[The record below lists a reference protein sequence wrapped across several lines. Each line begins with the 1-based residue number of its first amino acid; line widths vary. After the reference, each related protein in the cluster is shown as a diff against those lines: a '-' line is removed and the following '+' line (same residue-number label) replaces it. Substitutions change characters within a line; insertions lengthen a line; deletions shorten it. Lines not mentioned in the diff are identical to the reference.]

1 MPYISNPVYCGVGS
15 VDAVDRASALSRS
28 AQFDA
33 TFSSTYSKLNK
44 MSQTQLNALIVQV
57 QNAVNRLP
65 AAQAQQVLSMAAAA
79 RRTDPRKVVGL
90 GGPEGALATVANVAA
105 IISSLATVTL
115 GVVSFV
121 DARKAGKE
129 QKELQDR
136 QEKAANAAM
145 AQDLAERKAALA
157 ATKGQAD
164 ALTQK
169 QQLEAQGLTLD
180 ADGNVI
186 KKPTSPVATVGA
198 IAAAITG
205 AFMIS
210 K

>member
-1 MPYISNPVYCGVGS
+1 MAYISNPVYCGVGS
-15 VDAVDRASALSRS
+15 VDTADRVSALSRS

-33 TFSSTYSKLNK
+33 TFTSTYSKLSQ
-44 MSQTQLNALIVQV
+44 MSPAQLNALIIRV
-57 QNAVNRLP
+57 QNAMKQLP
-65 AAQAQQVLSMAAAA
+65 TVQQHQVQIMAAAA
-79 RRTDPRKVVGL
+79 KHIDPRKTQGL
-90 GGPEGALATVANVAA
+90 GGGLETVANVAA

-121 DARKAGKE
+121 DARKASKE

-136 QEKAANAAM
+136 QEKAANASM

-169 QQLEAQGLTLD
+169 KQLEAQGLTLD
-180 ADGNVI
+180 ANGNVI
-186 KKPTSPVATVGA
+186 KKPTSSVATVGA